1 VVTDEAAL
9 RDSRTG
15 ILTHTTER
23 GIDWEREA
31 TMSYFDEGTLRFA
44 SSVGLRI
51 HGGSSRTT
59 SPIQSYRLYFRR
71 KYGAPEIAPGRIV
84 GLDTPVLRRIVLHND
99 LRKRDGRYWRLVN
112 PLAYDLAR
120 QAGCLTVA
128 THPVRLYLNGESQGL
143 YVLSEFLDN
152 HYFRTHYGHDQF
164 FPTIAEA
171 DALWRRVSSDRQLT
185 MADVDAVLDL
195 ENLTR
200 WFISVLIADTHDPF
214 QAPNQFRDER
224 MPGARWFWINWD
236 MDQSF
241 LEWDH
246 DTMQTLLERVAEPRR
261 GRRLNEPRA
270 HVFTKLLTE
279 DLEYRAFFAKL
290 FDEITN
296 HRVTPAF
303 LRERFDFY
311 RRIAV
316 EHDIRDRRYIV
327 LMRRF
332 IERRPAFVRRLVEM
346 YLNKEPSL
354 PVIVKNPSAQTLLV
368 DGFAVSTDYEG
379 QYLPETELTLEVPQR
394 LRGQFRGW
402 IVNGQALPEEELI
415 FSTDVRS
422 ALTISAEFR

>member
-1 VVTDEAAL
+1 
-9 RDSRTG
+9 
-15 ILTHTTER
+15 
-23 GIDWEREA
+23 
-31 TMSYFDEGTLRFA
+31 
-44 SSVGLRI
+44 
-51 HGGSSRTT
+51 
-59 SPIQSYRLYFRR
+59 
-71 KYGAPEIAPGRIV
+71 
-84 GLDTPVLRRIVLHND
+84 
-99 LRKRDGRYWRLVN
+99 
-112 PLAYDLAR
+112 
-120 QAGCLTVA
+120 
-128 THPVRLYLNGESQGL
+128 
-143 YVLSEFLDN
+143 
-152 HYFRTHYGHDQF
+152 
-164 FPTIAEA
+164 
-171 DALWRRVSSDRQLT
+171 
-185 MADVDAVLDL
+185 
-195 ENLTR
+195 
-200 WFISVLIADTHDPF
+200 
-214 QAPNQFRDER
+214 
-224 MPGARWFWINWD
+224 
-236 MDQSF
+236 
-241 LEWDH
+241 
-246 DTMQTLLERVAEPRR
+246 
-261 GRRLNEPRA
+261 
-270 HVFTKLLTE
+270 VFTKLLTE